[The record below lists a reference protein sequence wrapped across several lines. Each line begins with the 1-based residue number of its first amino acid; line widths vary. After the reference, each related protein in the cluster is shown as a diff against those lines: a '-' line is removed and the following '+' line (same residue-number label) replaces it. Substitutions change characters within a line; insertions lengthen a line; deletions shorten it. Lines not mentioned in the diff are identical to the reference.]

1 MLMVVKLPMRR
12 FMTFAFSALLK
23 ALMNVT
29 IRVKTNDTML
39 KAVKC
44 S

>member
-1 MLMVVKLPMRR
+1 MVVKLPMRR

-23 ALMNVT
+23 ALMNAI
-29 IRVKTNDTML
+29 IRVKTINIAL